1 MSTALFRIGGLLI
14 VGAVLYLVI
23 WDIFL
28 GGADNTLARR
38 LLLAGGAALAG
49 GVVARMAGRA
59 TAGIL
64 SRSCPRCGRRVA
76 RGRVYCDEHLQET
89 INEYRDRQRD
99 EDRG

>member
-14 VGAVLYLVI
+14 VGALLYLVI

-28 GGADNTLARR
+28 GGADNALARR
-38 LLLAGGAALAG
+38 LLLAGGASLAG

-64 SRSCPRCGRRVA
+64 GRSCPRCGRRVA

-89 INEYRDRQRD
+89 INEYRDRQHDKGR
-99 EDRG
+99 